1 MALKGYCCTL
11 VPQKDLPEITEADTF
26 GLGSAH
32 PGSFP
37 KCSSLAAVKT
47 LSRRTEDHGL
57 GDQRTREQSCLD
69 TSRSP
74 LHSLVRATLRSPLG
88 NLLLCQEQRI
98 EKAVLFSR
106 DTRE

>member
-1 MALKGYCCTL
+1 M
-11 VPQKDLPEITEADTF
+11 TEADTF

-47 LSRRTEDHGL
+47 LSRRTEDYGL
-57 GDQRTREQSCLD
+57 GDQRTREQSCSD

-74 LHSLVRATLRSPLG
+74 LHSLVRGTLRFPLG
-88 NLLLCQEQRI
+88 NLLLCQEQRT
-98 EKAVLFSR
+98 EKAVLFSK